1 MAVLLRGAPVA
12 EAISEKLKERS
23 ARLHGQGISPCLAV
37 LRVGAAPSQTA
48 YERNAARRCES
59 LGILVRRIVLPDGAD
74 RAALLGAIENINLD
88 GSVHGCL
95 LLRPLPSAGDDE
107 AACRALTPEK
117 DVDGVGPVS
126 LGAVFTGRGPGFPP
140 CTARACVE
148 MLDYYGVELSGAHA
162 AIIGRSLVVGRP
174 LAMLLQARDATIT
187 LCHSRSR
194 ELPALCRGADI
205 IIAAAGQRKVVGA
218 EFVRPGQIVLDVGI
232 NQDETG
238 KIHGD
243 VDFEQVSPIVSAI
256 SPVPG
261 GLGAVTTA
269 VLAGNVLSA
278 AENAVSYRCKSE

>member
-12 EAISEKLKERS
+12 EAILEKLKERS

-37 LRVGAAPSQTA
+37 LRVGEAPSQTA

-59 LGILVRRIVLPDGAD
+59 LGISVRRIVLPEGAD
-74 RAALLGAIENINLD
+74 RAALLGAIENINRD
-88 GSVHGCL
+88 GSIHGCL
-95 LLRPLPSAGDDE
+95 LLRPLPRAGDDE
-107 AACRALTPEK
+107 AACCTLDPEK
-117 DVDGVGPVS
+117 DVDGIGPAS

-148 MLDYYGVELSGAHA
+148 MLDYYGVALSGAHA

-174 LAMLLQARDATIT
+174 LAMLLQARDATVT

-205 IIAAAGQRKVVGA
+205 IVAAAGRRNMVGR
-218 EFVRPGQIVLDVGI
+218 EFVKPGQVVLDVGI

-261 GLGAVTTA
+261 GVGAVTTA

-278 AENAVSYRCKSE
+278 AENAVLL